1 MTRRVTIVTG
11 LSWGD
16 EGKGKIVHALA
27 PNHDMVCRWN
37 GGPNAGHTVYVNGRK
52 CKTHLVPSGIFSGRK
67 SVIGPGCVL
76 NVDKFLEEIHYLRSG
91 GFDTNLVKVSPN
103 AHVITEAHV
112 RYDQYYLKEKLGTTG
127 NGIAPCYADKMM
139 RKGVRAAEALPKEFL
154 WDGQL
159 GMDILCEGAQGMWLD
174 IDHGNY
180 PYVTSSTTLP
190 YGACSLG
197 FSHKDIHKVIGVAKI
212 YDTKSGIDPLF
223 PESLLDETNKV
234 FHEIIDIGNEYGT
247 TTGRKRKVN
256 WLDLPR
262 LVKAINMCGVDEQTN
277 NKCDVLEKVGH
288 FRLYDLGQMMEF
300 ESMDKMKSYIE
311 ETVKEKTGLED
322 IKFSFSKE
330 VI

>member
-91 GFDTNLVKVSPN
+91 GFDASLVKVSPN

-139 RKGVRAAEALPKEFL
+139 RKGVRAAEVLPKEFL

-262 LVKAINMCGVDEQTN
+262 LVKAINMCGVDELII